1 MTDDEFSEWAYDQ
14 ARKYVEL
21 DRRIRRRIDP
31 DLPKHRSKQWQN
43 PDAGVH
49 DDAIQRA
56 FEKLWEKKDKLI
68 KGGMKAAHAKS
79 FLRSIPADHTY
90 RTSGWQLS
98 EHDSKALHDAR
109 AWADAI
115 ATREQGIDPGQ
126 LLSLARDR
134 YLERGG
140 SRLVFDRIYGEPLSL
155 FGGEDYDD
163 YSLIDL
169 VPDESPGPEELVTE
183 AGEPHPI
190 ERSIA
195 DFIAEELDEAEQDFL
210 DLLKTRK
217 QSDVAQ
223 TLHISEGR
231 VSQRKTAL
239 REKYLSWKTAMAAAP
254 AEVDDEQESA

>member
-1 MTDDEFSEWAYDQ
+1 MTEDDEFEKWAYDV
-14 ARKYVEL
+14 ARRYVEL

-31 DLPKHRSKQWQN
+31 DLPRHRSLQWEN

-56 FEKLWEKKDKLI
+56 VEILLTKKEKIIE
-68 KGGMKAAHAKS
+68 GGMKAAHAKS
-79 FLRSIPADHTY
+79 FLRSIPADHSY

-98 EHDSKALHDAR
+98 EYDSKQLHHAR
-109 AWADAI
+109 AWADTI
-115 ATREQGIDPGQ
+115 APTADDAT
-126 LLSLARDR
+126 LMSLARDR

-140 SRLVFDRIYGEPLSL
+140 DRRVFDRIYGEPLSL
-155 FGGEDYDD
+155 FVGEEYED

-169 VPDESPGPEELVTE
+169 IADESPGPEELATE
-183 AGEPHPI
+183 AAEPHPI

-217 QSDVAQ
+217 QSEVAQ

-239 REKYLSWKTAMAAAP
+239 RERYDSWKKAMAPAP
-254 AEVDDEQESA
+254 ADADDEQESA